1 MRLAKFLTPRSLAIG
16 AIRGY
21 RLVVSPFLP
30 MSCRF
35 HPTCSAYGIEA
46 IARHG
51 AVAGLWLTLRR
62 IARCHPW
69 NGGGLDPV
77 PQDSPLAGLARLTH
91 LSPERHD

>member
-1 MRLAKFLTPRSLAIG
+1 MSLVRRLAVAAL
-16 AIRGY
+16 RGY
-21 RLVVSPFLP
+21 RLLISPFLP

-46 IARHG
+46 VTRHG
-51 AVAGLWLTLRR
+51 VAAGLWLTARR

-77 PQDSPLAGLARLTH
+77 PEASPLAGLAARLHT